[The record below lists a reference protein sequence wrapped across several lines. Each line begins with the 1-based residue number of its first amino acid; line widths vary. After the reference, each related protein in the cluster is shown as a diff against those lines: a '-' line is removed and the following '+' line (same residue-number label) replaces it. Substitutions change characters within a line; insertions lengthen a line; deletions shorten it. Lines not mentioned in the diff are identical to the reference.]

1 MANEWNIHNKM
12 NDAKKPPTKRKEK
25 KQQAWPTTKEPL
37 SLQFLFSSFTVD
49 RTSGWNMPRR
59 VECDSLRPVTTLD
72 KIGWRRIGLLP
83 FFFRFCG
90 PSKFFN
96 SSRGSRFLDPDHSE
110 LLRSRSMVATSQDK
124 KKTRIYWRRWLC
136 RRVNW
141 MVAGRGVCKIAVTPW
156 RKLRCRGLAL
166 HSTHLVL
173 SCWCRQSKIDLCAIT
188 RWDGTRPKWVVLPL
202 LHNRNCIRDRSTS
215 NLRQGLNSMVS
226 KYLTCNDYFR
236 QQWKNAILS

>member
-1 MANEWNIHNKM
+1 MSE
-12 NDAKKPPTKRKEK
+12 TS
-25 KQQAWPTTKEPL
+25 TT
-37 SLQFLFSSFTVD
+37 
-49 RTSGWNMPRR
+49 RWMMPRNHLQKGKKR
-59 VECDSLRPVTTLD
+59 NNKRDPQQKSHWVFNFCSRRLRWIERPAETCLVESSVTVCAPLQRWTRLD
-72 KIGWRRIGLLP
+72 DAGLVFCR

-188 RWDGTRPKWVVLPL
+188 RWDGTRPKWVDLPL